1 MTEETSCT
9 FAQALIAAASLAL
22 TLIGTRLPASA
33 GEVKNVVI
41 VHGAFAG
48 GVGWQKVFDL
58 LTAEGYKV
66 TLVQQPLTSLQDDVA
81 ATRRILAL
89 QDGPAVL
96 VGHSYGGMVITEAGN
111 DEKVSALVY
120 VAAFQPE
127 KGESLEKL
135 ARVKPD
141 PNVNRSLIKE
151 TADGYRYLDPVKFDE
166 AFAADLPKEL
176 ANFLALS
183 QTFASKT
190 VFTTDAGEPA
200 WKSKPSWY
208 LVATRDRSIAPA
220 LQSDMA
226 KRAGSKV
233 KEVEASHGVY
243 ISKPDAV
250 AALIAEA
257 AKAVS
262 K

>member
-1 MTEETSCT
+1 MHFRSR
-9 FAQALIAAASLAL
+9 LIAAVSLAL
-22 TLIGTRLPASA
+22 TLISVWFPASA
-33 GEVKNVVI
+33 SEVKNVVI

-48 GVGWQKVFDL
+48 GMGWQKVFDL
-58 LTAEGYKV
+58 LTAKGYKV
-66 TLVQQPLTSLQDDVA
+66 ALVQQPLTSLQDDVA

-120 VAAFQPE
+120 VAAFQPD

-135 ARVKPD
+135 ARSKPD
-141 PNVNRSLIKE
+141 PNVHRDWIKE
-151 TADGYRYLDPVKFDE
+151 TSDGYRYLDPMKFTD
-166 AFAADLPKEL
+166 AFAADLSKGQ

-183 QTFASKT
+183 QTFAARS
-190 VFTTDAGEPA
+190 VFTTEAGEPA

-208 LVATRDRSIAPA
+208 LVTTRDRSIGPE

-233 KEVEASHGVY
+233 TKVDGSHAVY
-243 ISKPDAV
+243 ISKPTAV
-250 AALIAEA
+250 AALIVEA

>member
-1 MTEETSCT
+1 MYFRSG
-9 FAQALIAAASLAL
+9 FIAAASLAL
-22 TLIGTRLPASA
+22 TLIAASLASA

-58 LTAEGYKV
+58 LTAKGYKV

-96 VGHSYGGMVITEAGN
+96 VGHSYGGMVITDAGN
-111 DEKVSALVY
+111 DDKVAALVY
-120 VAAFQPE
+120 VAAFEPE
-127 KGESLEKL
+127 KGETLEKL
-135 ARVKPD
+135 ARSKPD
-141 PNVNRSLIKE
+141 PEVHRGWIKE
-151 TADGYRYLDPVKFDE
+151 TADGYRYLDPAKFTE
-166 AFAADLPKEL
+166 AFAADLPKGL

-183 QTFASKT
+183 QTFASRA
-190 VFTTDAGEPA
+190 VFTTEAGEPA

-208 LVATRDRSIAPA
+208 LLTTQDRSIGPA

-233 KEVEASHGVY
+233 KKVDGSHAVY
-243 ISKPDAV
+243 LSKPDAV
-250 AALIAEA
+250 ADLIVEA
-257 AKAVS
+257 AKSVS